1 MKFQHNPDV
10 LLLCKKTKYSSIKLF
25 LITMFV
31 SGPGQPNMSDEQKE
45 LRVVLERVPPSKG
58 SLVSVLVFVCIKQKA
73 LVVYF
78 QTADLWSIAS
88 QH

>member
-10 LLLCKKTKYSSIKLF
+10 LLLCKNTKYSSIKSF

-31 SGPGQPNMSDEQKE
+31 SGPGQPNMSDEQRE
-45 LRVVLERVPPSKG
+45 LRVVIERVPPPKG
-58 SLVSVLVFVCIKQKA
+58 SLVSVLVYVCIKQKA
-73 LVVYF
+73 VIVYF
-78 QTADLWSIAS
+78 QTADLWSIAP